1 MDVQSRRASVKT
13 HIIIFPSALSVA
25 HSCRSSAQF
34 KSFTGTAKIL
44 VGPEEANRT
53 VPREL
58 LTANSPFFHAALTGT
73 FAEGLSQTVRL
84 PEDRA
89 DVFDYFLYWLYTRRL
104 DHEAVDAAEPTKPAY
119 FWLLHLYCLVDKL
132 GVESCKNAIVEKVA
146 RLAEETNSVP
156 TPTDTWI
163 VFETFGGQE
172 GNCLRRLVVD
182 LFAWKRTDN
191 LLDQHEDEWH
201 PRFMRDLVVKM
212 KREDTRVSGMVKP
225 WVRNLCRY
233 HEHAMGKRCP

>member
-1 MDVQSRRASVKT
+1 MTCQRPRTA
-13 HIIIFPSALSVA
+13 
-25 HSCRSSAQF
+25 F
-34 KSFTGTAKIL
+34 KSFTSTARIL
-44 VGPEEANRT
+44 LGPNESPRI

-58 LTANSPFFHAALTGT
+58 LTSVSPFFHACLTGT
-73 FAEGLSQTVRL
+73 FAEGLSQVVKL

-104 DHEAVDAAEPTKPAY
+104 DHEAVDAVEPVKPAY

-132 GVESCKNAIVEKVA
+132 GVVACKNAIVEKVA
-146 RLAEETNSVP
+146 SLAEETNSVP

-163 VFETFGGQE
+163 VFETFASQQQ
-172 GNCLRRLVVD
+172 NCMRRLVVD

-201 PRFMRDLVVKM
+201 PRFMRDLCVRM
-212 KREDTRVSGMVKP
+212 KRENVRTGQKP
-225 WVRNLCRY
+225 WLEDICKY
-233 HEHAMGKRCP
+233 HEHVRPGSRTKFIDDACGQ